1 MENEISYQFLKIAK
15 KLVNDFEISY
25 ENKKKEI
32 INEIKEEIYNEY
44 KIELRN
50 NIKKESINDLK

>member
-1 MENEISYQFLKIAK
+1 MENEISYQFLKIPK
-15 KLVNDFEISY
+15 NLVSDFEISY

-32 INEIKEEIYNEY
+32 INKIKEELYNEY

-50 NIKKESINDLK
+50 DIKKESINDLK

>member
-1 MENEISYQFLKIAK
+1 MENEISYQFLKIPK

-32 INEIKEEIYNEY
+32 MV
-44 KIELRN
+44 
-50 NIKKESINDLK
+50 IKKIIYKDSIEVIHS